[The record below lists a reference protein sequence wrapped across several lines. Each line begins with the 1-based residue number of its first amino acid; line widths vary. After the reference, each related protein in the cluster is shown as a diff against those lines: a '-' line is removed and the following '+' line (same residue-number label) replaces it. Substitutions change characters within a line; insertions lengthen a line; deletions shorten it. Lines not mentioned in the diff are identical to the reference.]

1 MTNTQY
7 EENTMHRVMITD
19 HVCHVIVPFVLLHS
33 IVVALVQ
40 SAHGLSRLLPH
51 GVLVRTTAL
60 LDPPGL
66 HEFSR
71 IFFVLKC
78 WRLFENYV
86 LRK

>member
-1 MTNTQY
+1 MKGSVTNTQY

-60 LDPPGL
+60 LDPPDAPSVNCL
-66 HEFSR
+66 QVSYP
-71 IFFVLKC
+71 VDS
-78 WRLFENYV
+78 
-86 LRK
+86 